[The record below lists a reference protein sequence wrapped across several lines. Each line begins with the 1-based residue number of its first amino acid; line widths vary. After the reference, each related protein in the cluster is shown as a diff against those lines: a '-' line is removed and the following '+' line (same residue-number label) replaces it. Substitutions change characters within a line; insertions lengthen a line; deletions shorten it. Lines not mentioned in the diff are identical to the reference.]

1 MAGSPATKNR
11 EVKPGEAV
19 TAVSDIASP
28 RGGRPRDEARDQ
40 AILEAAVDLLAEV
53 GYDAMSIESIA
64 NRAAVSKAT
73 IYRRWP
79 GKAELVAEALRR
91 RHEPHVFVPPDTGSL
106 RGDLLATVK
115 NMLVQIEGIDGALIC
130 GMATAVRADAQLGRM
145 ILGDKKSHSEQIAGS
160 IISRAQS
167 RGELA
172 DDVSFDPILKV
183 APGVALF
190 RQMTGE
196 PLDEEF
202 AEYLVDSVVIP
213 LLRS

>member
-1 MAGSPATKNR
+1 MAGSPAADVA
-11 EVKPGEAV
+11 EVEPRVGAFA
-19 TAVSDIASP
+19 TDAASP
-28 RGGRPRDEARDQ
+28 RGGRPRDEGRDL
-40 AILEAAVDLLAEV
+40 AIMEAAVELLAEV

-64 NRAAVSKAT
+64 TRARVSKAT

-79 GKAELVAEALRR
+79 GKAELVVDALRR
-91 RHEPHVFVPPDTGSL
+91 RHEPHMAEPDDTGSL
-106 RGDLLATVK
+106 RGDLLAAVN
-115 NMLVQIEGIDGALIC
+115 NMLEQIAGMDGALIC
-130 GMATAVRADAQLGRM
+130 GMATAVRADAQLGQM
-145 ILGDKKSHSEQIAGS
+145 LLADKKAHSERLAGL
-160 IISRAQS
+160 IISRAQA

-172 DDVSFDPILKV
+172 EDSDPGPILKV

-202 AEYLVDSVVIP
+202 AAYLVDDVVIP

>member
-1 MAGSPATKNR
+1 MAGSPATN
-11 EVKPGEAV
+11 V
-19 TAVSDIASP
+19 TDVDTQVGRSATDAASP
-28 RGGRPRDEARDQ
+28 RGGRPRDEGRDQ

-64 NRAAVSKAT
+64 SRGRVSKAT

-79 GKAELVAEALRR
+79 GKAELVVDALRS
-91 RHEPHVFVPPDTGSL
+91 RHEPHRAEPEDTGSL
-106 RGDLLATVK
+106 RGDLLAAVN
-115 NMLVQIEGIDGALIC
+115 NMLEQIAGMDGALIC
-130 GMATAVRADAQLGRM
+130 GMATAVRADAQLGQM
-145 ILGDKKSHSEQIAGS
+145 LLADKRAYTERLAGL
-160 IISRAQS
+160 IISRAQG

-172 DDVSFDPILKV
+172 RDAGPGPILKV

-196 PLDEEF
+196 PLDQEF
-202 AEYLVDSVVIP
+202 AAYLVDDVVIP

>member
-1 MAGSPATKNR
+1 M
-11 EVKPGEAV
+11 KPGEAV
-19 TAVSDIASP
+19 TAASDVASP

-79 GKAELVAEALRR
+79 GKAQLVAEALRR
-91 RHEPHVFVPPDTGSL
+91 RHEPHVFIPPDTGSL

-115 NMLVQIEGIDGALIC
+115 NMLDQIEGLDGALIC

-145 ILGDKKSHSEQIAGS
+145 ILADKKAHSQQIAGS
-160 IISRAQS
+160 IISRAQF

-172 DDVSFDPILKV
+172 DNVSFDPILEV

-190 RQMTGE
+190 RRMTGE

-202 AEYLVDSVVIP
+202 AEHLVDSVVIP